1 LGETRRK
8 ANVESTALW
17 LERIEAGISDE
28 DLAKALEEALDRHE
42 ITDRAARAA
51 RSINARLRE
60 RRQREDLLRA
70 LHETA
75 TDLTGIRDVE
85 AVLLAIVKRT
95 RILAGSDMAYIS
107 LNDYDRNETYI
118 RKSDGVAT
126 EDYRTIRMPI
136 GTGVLGKAAAGLSPF
151 QTGDYLSDGAFSHLP
166 DIDSAV
172 GKEGVRAILGVP
184 LYLYGKVIGAL
195 LIADRTLRTYPP
207 ELVDLV
213 DAIGKHAA
221 VAIDNAQRFTE
232 ATSALQ
238 RLGNENRTRIKEM
251 GGLQTRIDLDE
262 RFIEVIVRGSGLEGF
277 IDLSQQILGT
287 DIVVLDAANGILK
300 EVPRVSPPP
309 DTGRLGSLLAGPDV
323 EPSLASNVAQAVA
336 TGRPHAFG
344 ANDEEFVVV
353 AAQAGP
359 RHLATLVARGPLN
372 TGQKTITERLAV
384 FLTVLRLFDQATH
397 DSAQRLQFEVLDD
410 LLSERE
416 VPLDLIQQ
424 RATRSGLRA
433 NEEMTVAVF
442 DSEGADYARVE
453 KTIREGLGPVTAI
466 IARRGSYTCVLA
478 SGGKN
483 TISAVMKKLK
493 EARIPATAGYAST
506 SEGLTGVKKAH
517 SQAEL
522 ALSSL
527 IVLERRGE
535 LLDGDQL
542 GHLGLLLDAVRSN
555 GTQERLYSQV
565 QPLINHDSQHKTDLT
580 RTAWAFLETNH
591 NLARTAEKLYIHRNT
606 VKQRLERIAGLL
618 GEDWLDTTRQLDT
631 HLTLRIWHLRIPGS
645 SIDGGMP
652 SDARAG
658 FRGDATAP
666 SNR

>member
-1 LGETRRK
+1 
-8 ANVESTALW
+8 
-17 LERIEAGISDE
+17 
-28 DLAKALEEALDRHE
+28 
-42 ITDRAARAA
+42 
-51 RSINARLRE
+51 
-60 RRQREDLLRA
+60 
-70 LHETA
+70 
-75 TDLTGIRDVE
+75 
-85 AVLLAIVKRT
+85 
-95 RILAGSDMAYIS
+95 M
-107 LNDYDRNETYI
+107 
-118 RKSDGVAT
+118 
-126 EDYRTIRMPI
+126 
-136 GTGVLGKAAAGLSPF
+136 
-151 QTGDYLSDGAFSHLP
+151 
-166 DIDSAV
+166 
-172 GKEGVRAILGVP
+172 
-184 LYLYGKVIGAL
+184 
-195 LIADRTLRTYPP
+195 
-207 ELVDLV
+207 
-213 DAIGKHAA
+213 
-221 VAIDNAQRFTE
+221 
-232 ATSALQ
+232 
-238 RLGNENRTRIKEM
+238 
-251 GGLQTRIDLDE
+251 
-262 RFIEVIVRGSGLEGF
+262 
-277 IDLSQQILGT
+277 
-287 DIVVLDAANGILK
+287 
-300 EVPRVSPPP
+300 
-309 DTGRLGSLLAGPDV
+309 
-323 EPSLASNVAQAVA
+323 
-336 TGRPHAFG
+336 
-344 ANDEEFVVV
+344 
-353 AAQAGP
+353 
-359 RHLATLVARGPLN
+359 
-372 TGQKTITERLAV
+372 
-384 FLTVLRLFDQATH
+384 
-397 DSAQRLQFEVLDD
+397 
-410 LLSERE
+410 
-416 VPLDLIQQ
+416 
-424 RATRSGLRA
+424 
-433 NEEMTVAVF
+433 AVF